1 MRGSHELDKCLKMCE
16 RNRMKKRRNRI
27 CRRIAV
33 ALTVALLVGQSHAFV
48 LAEEGA
54 GDTQT
59 QTEAP
64 FGEIEAGA
72 PKPEDNKHDGDQQ
85 DDEDGQDNTD
95 SNPEENTN
103 EPERCVCETACTEE
117 AINADC
123 PVCAADY
130 ANCAKNAGE
139 GVNPTEGA
147 AVSEDEGIA
156 TLADEEEITYAGMKY
171 VVTSDGKVKVGR
183 QDTNAINGNIEIP
196 KEFDYEKDGVTY
208 HYEVTEIG
216 EYAFQTCN
224 GLTDITISK
233 GVTSIGDL
241 AFSACMNLTNVTIPE
256 SVSSIGDGAF
266 AACMNLTNVT
276 IPKSVTI
283 IGENTFNSCSSLT
296 KIIIPK
302 GVTIIEDVAFISC
315 SSLTEMTISDSV
327 EIIDYEAFKDC
338 SNLKTLN
345 ITISDISSSIPVWN
359 SAVFDGCTSRNE
371 VVF

>member
-85 DDEDGQDNTD
+85 DDEDGQDKCVCGTKCSEDAVNTECPVCAADYAACAGKADDRENDDTENSDLENGGQDNASGNPEANTD
-95 SNPEENTN
+95 ELSK
-103 EPERCVCETACTEE
+103 CICETACTED

-139 GVNPTEGA
+139 EVTPAEEAVLTA
-147 AVSEDEGIA
+147 ALEDGPSEDEGIV
-156 TLADEEEITYAGMKY
+156 TLADEEITYEGIKY
-171 VVTSDGKVKVGR
+171 VVTSDGKIIVGR
-183 QDTNAINGNIEIP
+183 QDQA
-196 KEFDYEKDGVTY
+196 V
-208 HYEVTEIG
+208 
-216 EYAFQTCN
+216 
-224 GLTDITISK
+224 IS
-233 GVTSIGDL
+233 GD
-241 AFSACMNLTNVTIPE
+241 
-256 SVSSIGDGAF
+256 
-266 AACMNLTNVT
+266 
-276 IPKSVTI
+276 K
-283 IGENTFNSCSSLT
+283 
-296 KIIIPK
+296 
-302 GVTIIEDVAFISC
+302 
-315 SSLTEMTISDSV
+315 
-327 EIIDYEAFKDC
+327 
-338 SNLKTLN
+338 
-345 ITISDISSSIPVWN
+345 
-359 SAVFDGCTSRNE
+359 R
-371 VVF
+371 